1 MNFELT
7 MLFIDE
13 LNKNRLTNKYDIEK
27 AKKDIEELEK
37 VLEMNL
43 SYHEELRDY
52 IGQGETT
59 QVIIKFYYTVNYCKY
74 LYNHNYEHLQLNKK
88 QIPIIKKKVTSLLT
102 KYRHFFFKKHEAGFN
117 TIEN

>member
-37 VLEMNL
+37 VLEINL

-52 IGQGETT
+52 IYNGESREI
-59 QVIIKFYYTVNYCKY
+59 IIKMYYTVNYCNY
-74 LYNHNYEHLQLNKK
+74 IYNHNYEHLQLGKK
-88 QIPIIKKKVTSLLT
+88 QIPLIKKKVTSLLT
-102 KYRHFFFKKHEAGFN
+102 KYRHFFFKKYEAGLN
-117 TIEN
+117 IIEN